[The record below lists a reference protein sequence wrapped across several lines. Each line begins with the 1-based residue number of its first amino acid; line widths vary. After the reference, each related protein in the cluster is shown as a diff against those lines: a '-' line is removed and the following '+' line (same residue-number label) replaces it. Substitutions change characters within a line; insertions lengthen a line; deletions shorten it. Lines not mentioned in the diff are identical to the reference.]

1 MSLTQVRA
9 FVRAHMDL
17 DATDLP
23 DLLLDAWTADSYR
36 RIIRS
41 TRNRPQ
47 FEVSTTL
54 ALVSGTADYAFPTVV
69 SGSITDTLEDITN
82 ITANL
87 QVLEWISEA
96 DLVTMLASGTTTG
109 QPAWFNTWGRAIHLF
124 PTPSANATATVRG
137 RRKPRFTW
145 LTTPTEVIDLPDDYE
160 GPLLSWVLC
169 EAFKQQNDTASAGNY
184 AQDFQVKLDEINA
197 SIINMPPVTP
207 LILNGGTAKSRRT
220 TLLPFGF

>member
-1 MSLTQVRA
+1 
-9 FVRAHMDL
+9 MDL

-23 DLLLDAWTADSYR
+23 DLLLDTWTADSFR

-41 TRNRPQ
+41 TRNWPQ
-47 FEVSTTL
+47 LEVSTTL
-54 ALVSGTADYAFPTVV
+54 PVINGTADYAYPAVATVD
-69 SGSITDTLEDITN
+69 ILEDVTSV
-82 ITANL
+82 TANL
-87 QVLEWISEA
+87 QVLEWVPES
-96 DLVTMLASGTTTG
+96 DLVTLLASGTTTG
-109 QPAWFNTWGRAIHLF
+109 QPAWFSTWGNAIHLF
-124 PTPSANATATVRG
+124 PTPSASTTATVRG

-145 LTTPTEVIDLPDDYE
+145 LTVPTEVIDLPDDYE

-197 SIINMPPVTP
+197 SIVNMPPVTP
-207 LILNGGTAKSRRT
+207 IILNGGRTKSRRT